1 MDPYQRLRKREVY
14 RNPWLGVEVHD
25 IVHPT
30 GTPGEHVL
38 IDSPEATGV
47 LVEEEGD
54 FIFASQ
60 PRFGARADVVE
71 VVKGG
76 AEPDESPLECAQREL
91 REELGLVARR
101 WEPLGIAF
109 EIPSIMSGPVTL
121 FLATGL
127 ERVDAEPEEIERIVP
142 VKISVNDAF
151 EAAKSGEISDA
162 VTMAALLRYL
172 LRRGD

>member
-30 GTPGEHVL
+30 GKPGEHVL
-38 IDSPEATGV
+38 IVSPAATGV
-47 LVEEEGD
+47 LVEEDGA

-60 PRFGARADVVE
+60 PRFGARANVLE
-71 VVKGG
+71 IVKGG

-91 REELGLVARR
+91 REELGLVARD

-109 EIPSIMSGPVTL
+109 EIPSIMSDPVTL
-121 FLATGL
+121 FLASGL
-127 ERVDAEPEEIERIVP
+127 EHGESAPEEIERITP
-142 VKISVNDAF
+142 HRMSITEAF
-151 EAAKSGEISDA
+151 AAANSGEISDA
-162 VTMAALLRYL
+162 VTLVALLRYL